1 MDALCQS
8 QAVEK
13 IESSEGSFY
22 TFLDLLDAKPSP
34 FRVDRCVYSR
44 ETLENAEYG
53 VITNAVREQM
63 YSELEQLSQTQNWAA
78 QAINEHELLYS
89 INHLP
94 SPVRRSQV
102 AGHSRLP
109 FKQAEQHLQHLIEQ
123 RSVQFDR
130 QTHKFEQSTAA
141 LSPACLS
148 KKCAFIRQ
156 FPAALKE
163 ERELNMIRLLKNIL
177 FVFLGCI
184 CLAVT
189 ARVNPII
196 IILLGFAISSLIC
209 IHHLKPQTVVAHSL
223 NSLMSDNRFQF
234 SQPQTPPAG
243 SSNFKTPLILFL
255 IALIGSAVF
264 FLVTFRVQRVSGTE
278 VGIKVNNVTGDI
290 SVIAESGTNIY
301 NGLLNS
307 FHLLDMTVQRLEMVA
322 QPNRGE
328 RNERDDLRVKTVD
341 GSDVFL
347 DLTINYQLRRDM
359 VEAVVLTSG
368 LGDVYK
374 FKWVRDYSRSICR
387 SVFGEMT
394 TEEFYDASVRNT
406 KAQKAMEELNS
417 SLPYGIEISSVIAEK
432 FSFHK
437 EYEERIRAKK
447 LADQEVEEQVSKA
460 NAARQNQIFREVEA
474 TKKKEVVIATY
485 EGEMQKLIVEATAN
499 AERDIRQAEAYVID
513 TQLGADADFYSR
525 EKNAQAIL
533 VKAQTEGEALKAL
546 ARAHEGPGGY
556 NLVKTRLR
564 SPIGP
569 SQTQRAALYHRE
581 HNRAAQLSRR
591 SSRHEAKQGT
601 QHFKIDALCSL

>member
-1 MDALCQS
+1 MS
-8 QAVEK
+8 N
-13 IESSEGSFY
+13 SS
-22 TFLDLLDAKPSP
+22 
-34 FRVDRCVYSR
+34 
-44 ETLENAEYG
+44 
-53 VITNAVREQM
+53 
-63 YSELEQLSQTQNWAA
+63 
-78 QAINEHELLYS
+78 
-89 INHLP
+89 
-94 SPVRRSQV
+94 
-102 AGHSRLP
+102 
-109 FKQAEQHLQHLIEQ
+109 
-123 RSVQFDR
+123 
-130 QTHKFEQSTAA
+130 
-141 LSPACLS
+141 
-148 KKCAFIRQ
+148 
-156 FPAALKE
+156 
-163 ERELNMIRLLKNIL
+163 
-177 FVFLGCI
+177 
-184 CLAVT
+184 
-189 ARVNPII
+189 
-196 IILLGFAISSLIC
+196 
-209 IHHLKPQTVVAHSL
+209 
-223 NSLMSDNRFQF
+223 FQF
-234 SQPQTPPAG
+234 NQPGATAPRPA
-243 SSNFKTPLILFL
+243 SNFKTPLILFL

-368 LGDVYK
+368 LGDAYK

-417 SLPYGIEISSVIAEK
+417 SLKPYGIEISSVIAEK

-546 ARAHEGPGGY
+546 AQAHEGPGGF
-556 NLVKTRLR
+556 NLVKHAYARQLGQVKLSGQPFTIESTTERL
-564 SPIGP
+564 SY
-569 SQTQRAALYHRE
+569 QDEAAV
-581 HNRAAQLSRR
+581 
-591 SSRHEAKQGT
+591 AKQN
-601 QHFKIDALCSL
+601 KALNTSK